1 MLKVL
6 SLCTSA
12 GLLDKVFVEQG
23 FDVVAGCELM
33 KHKRDLYASY
43 VGGDF
48 LCHDIRDLPGIVA
61 GQKFDLIIGGIPC
74 QAHSKLRAVAKPKFP
89 DLTKEAEAVLDV
101 VDWSAFIFENVVPL
115 EISGAVKTLRNAMDY
130 PESFKG
136 QLIHQNRPR
145 WFTHSP
151 NIIPP
156 VEKKNEDVF
165 PYPAVVGKLYG
176 AERGA
181 ILQGHPEF
189 AQIKYPY
196 EAKREALADA
206 VPRSLAEAWARQAKQ
221 SLIDAQV

>member
-6 SLCTSA
+6 SICTSA

-33 KHKRDLYASY
+33 PHKRELYAHY

-61 GQKFDLIIGGIPC
+61 GRKFDLVIGGVPC
-74 QAHSKLRAVAKPKFP
+74 QANSKLRAVTKPKFP
-89 DLTKEAEAVLDV
+89 DLTNEAKAVLD
-101 VDWSAFIFENVVPL
+101 SIECRAFIFENVVPL
-115 EISGAVKTLRNAMDY
+115 EIDGAVTTLRNAMNY
-130 PESFKG
+130 PEMFKG
-136 QLIHQNRPR
+136 RLIHQNRPR
-145 WFTHSP
+145 WFTHSA

-156 VEKKNEDVF
+156 VEDKNDDIF
-165 PYPAVVGKLYG
+165 PYPAVVGKHYS

-189 AQIKYPY
+189 ARIKYKY

-206 VPRSLAEAWARQAKQ
+206 VPRGLAEAWARQAKK
-221 SLIDAQV
+221 SLILMRG

>member
-23 FDVVAGCELM
+23 FEVVAGCELM
-33 KHKRDLYASY
+33 PHKRDLYSCY

-48 LCHDIRDLPGIVA
+48 LCHDIRDLPSIVA

-74 QAHSKLRAVAKPKFP
+74 QAHSKLRAVNKPKFP
-89 DLTKEAEAVLDV
+89 DLTNEAKAVLDAV
-101 VDWSAFIFENVVPL
+101 EWTAFIFENVVPL
-115 EISGAVKTLRNAMDY
+115 EIEGAVSTLRNAMNY
-130 PESFKG
+130 PEKFKG
-136 QLIHQNRPR
+136 KLIHQYRPR
-145 WFTHSP
+145 WFTHSA

-156 VEKKNEDVF
+156 VAVCPGEVF

-189 AQIKYPY
+189 AQIKYKY

-206 VPRSLAEAWARQAKQ
+206 VPRGLAEAWARQAKA
-221 SLIDAQV
+221 SLIGV